1 MKEVAVRSITKLV
14 LSIQLLTI
22 SSCSD
27 RTEPVTEQESQLF
40 LLARDSRDKSIY
52 TTVPRVT
59 LMQDGD
65 TLKST
70 VPEYSENYLW
80 FGKFKKGNYT
90 IAYKNIFDQEVKQKV
105 FVTGAEV
112 DTILLYLDYVDYS
125 SESYQPIIDTLQEGD
140 SFTIHFKSVG
150 CEHHEEEQLVI
161 EKRQG
166 TIRAS
171 QGDKTTQLTNEQ
183 IESIRK
189 FEVQSTLNPVDGGC
203 TTTDYYTFSFKEV
216 KREVTDGGCDW
227 NGFWFLNKQLWR
239 ERL

>member
-14 LSIQLLTI
+14 LSIQLLAI
-22 SSCSD
+22 FSCSD
-27 RTEPVTEQESQLF
+27 GTEPVTEQESELF
-40 LLARDSRDKSIY
+40 LLARDSRDRGIY

-70 VPEYSENYLW
+70 VPDYREYYFW

-112 DTILLYLDYVDYS
+112 DTILLYSDYVDYS
-125 SESYQPIIDTLQEGD
+125 SEAYQPIIDKLQEGD
-140 SFTIHFKSVG
+140 SFTIHYKSVG
-150 CEHHEEEQLVI
+150 CEHHEEEHLVF

-166 TIRAS
+166 VIRAR
-171 QGDKTTQLTNEQ
+171 QGNKTTQLTNEQ
-183 IESIRK
+183 IELIRK
-189 FEVQSTLNPVDGGC
+189 VEVQSTLLPEGGGC
-203 TTTDYYTFSFKEV
+203 TTTDYYTFSFEGE

-227 NGFWFLNKQLWR
+227 DGFWVLNKQLWG